1 MTFDPFD
8 PFDPRNPYAMFHDY
22 HLKFADQAEAEG
34 VLFEELPNFSPP
46 SEEVVKT
53 KYLVK
58 GTAEN
63 DFEDYTTY
71 DPPEGAE
78 ILDSWPEKTEWT
90 DWNAPPRM
98 MKVPKYAAIDVIG
111 TIYKP
116 TGEMLLGE
124 DGEYPA
130 MAPVPGWHANVRHT
144 GEAPELDKYTIQ
156 VDTPVR
162 MWA

>member
-8 PFDPRNPYAMFHDY
+8 PFDPRNPYAMFHDFF
-22 HLKFADQAEAEG
+22 LKFSDEGTADA
-34 VLFEELPNFSPP
+34 VLFEGED
-46 SEEVVKT
+46 EGKRA
-53 KYLVK
+53 KYLAV
-58 GTAEN
+58 
-63 DFEDYTTY
+63 
-71 DPPEGAE
+71 
-78 ILDSWPEKTEWT
+78 
-90 DWNAPPRM
+90 
-98 MKVPKYAAIDVIG
+98 DVIG

-144 GEAPELDKYTIQ
+144 GEAPELDKYTMIQ